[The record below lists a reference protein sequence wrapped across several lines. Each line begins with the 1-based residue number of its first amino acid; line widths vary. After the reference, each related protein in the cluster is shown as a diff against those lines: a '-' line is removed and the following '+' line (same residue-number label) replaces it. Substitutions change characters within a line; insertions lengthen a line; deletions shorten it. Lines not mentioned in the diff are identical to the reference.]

1 MKYWKAIM
9 AATLLLGL
17 SSCGGGDDSD
27 KNDPPPPTPGD
38 PGSVVFT
45 AKAPVFVSVD
55 APEGAAA
62 KTLEKLAVDF
72 TLKDSKGNPVDVG
85 TTEISFSVTK
95 LIPGRTDSGVNAP
108 SIWKAFI
115 YSAKSGTTDYKAT
128 FEKSTAGTLENL
140 GSGNYR
146 YLFAIDFKN
155 VKDPYPSD
163 SANNGGLIAWDEDK
177 LHRLTVTFGQKD
189 TAMAPV
195 NYTLDWVPSG
205 STTVLT
211 RDILEQE
218 SCSNCHMDQPIH
230 HTDPTKGPINR
241 ADPKVCVACHNDS
254 NPNSS
259 RRPLDVL
266 VHDFHSSG
274 LTTNGGHYPQDSR
287 NCDTCHKPETPTTQ
301 DADNWMVPYEKPCAA
316 CHSDVDFTDHKGY
329 DPVTKPCSSC
339 HAEGEGATKS
349 PSVAHMGRM
358 ANEVMGRDKIV
369 ITFDNVSYVAPNIEV
384 EMSVMV
390 DGTPAES
397 IDDLLKYVKWGFNAL
412 GKPASAPYILVNVDK
427 GEGFELSYSGIGTK
441 ETNVIHFPE
450 CIAQGGGKFLCSKAV
465 EGEVSGNLAATVAEM
480 QICVARKNDKNGAFA
495 AGDLLPCDST
505 ASALSYI
512 AIQPT
517 KHYAHVTGGEDSD
530 YLLKIGADMAACDG
544 CHKDLSFHTEGGNGM
559 EHAAKDFAQCTSC
572 HNAVKTAYYP
582 GEAGDLKNIVHRYH
596 AMGSGHGGGSTF
608 PGKVNNCESCHDKA
622 QYNLP
627 NQENTRPSKVQA
639 FDATGKLLG
648 NKYFSPTLVACASCH
663 LKSPL
668 GKVNVSAPAA
678 GDEWASHMQENGAV
692 FGAGTADEATGRE
705 ECASCHAIGQDQ
717 GVDKVHKVFDF
728 R

>member
-45 AKAPVFVSVD
+45 AKAPTFVTVEV
-55 APEGAAA
+55 PEGTAA
-62 KTLEKLAVDF
+62 KQQVEKLAVDF
-72 TLKDSKGNPVDVG
+72 TLKDAQGNPVVVG
-85 TTEISFSVTK
+85 SEVLNFSVTK
-95 LIPGRTDSGVNAP
+95 LMPARSNAENTY
-108 SIWKAFI
+108 WKAFI
-115 YSAKSGTTDYKAT
+115 YKDMKAT
-128 FEKSTAGTLENL
+128 FEKSTDGTLEDL
-140 GSGNYR
+140 GNGNYR
-146 YLFAIDFKN
+146 YLFKTDFKA
-155 VKDPYPSD
+155 VSDPYATD
-163 SANNGGLIAWDEDK
+163 AANFGTIIAWDEDK
-177 LHRLTVTFGQKD
+177 LHRLAVHFGGSS
-189 TAMAPV
+189 TAPGAMPVV

-205 STTVLT
+205 AAASLT
-211 RDILEQE
+211 RDILEQT
-218 SCSNCHMDQPIH
+218 SCDSCHMGQPIH
-230 HTDPTKGPINR
+230 HQLDVAKGRTPKGS
-241 ADPKVCVACHNDS
+241 DPKLCVNCHNES
-254 NPNSS
+254 NPDTT
-259 RRPLDVL
+259 RKPLAEL
-266 VHDFHSSG
+266 VHDFHSAG
-274 LTTNGGHYPQDSR
+274 LTENGAHYPQDSR

-301 DADNWMVPYEKPCAA
+301 DAANWMVPSQQPCAA
-316 CHSDVDFTDHKGY
+316 CHSEEDFTDHHDY
-329 DPVTKPCSSC
+329 DPAAQTCSSC

-349 PSVAHMGRM
+349 PSAAHMGRM
-358 ANEVMGRDKIV
+358 ANEAMGRDKIA
-369 ITFDNVSYVAPNIEV
+369 ISFDNVSYVAPNIQV
-384 EMSVMV
+384 EMSVIV

-397 IDDLLKYVKWGFNAL
+397 IDELLKYVKWGLNAL

-441 ETNVIHFPE
+441 ETNVIHFPD

-480 QICVARKNDKNGAFA
+480 QICVARKKDRNGAFA

-530 YLLKIGADMAACDG
+530 YLLKVGADMAACDG
-544 CHKDLSFHTEGGNGM
+544 CHKDLSFHTEGGSGM

-627 NQENTRPSKVQA
+627 NQENARPSKVLA
-639 FDATGKLLG
+639 FDSAGKPLG